1 MFFCVVLWL
10 LSGGKSHM
18 FVSSKSEVPTIKSQA
33 SLKSSQWLTSSKSSQ
48 GLIRVKSS
56 HSIKQKQIY
65 LCHTAL
71 FILFNLNSTF
81 QIFFK
86 YNI

>member
-1 MFFCVVLWL
+1 MFFVLL
-10 LSGGKSHM
+10 YYDYYLGAMSHM
-18 FVSSKSEVPTIKSQA
+18 FVSSKSEVPKVSIKSQVTVQTNQA
-33 SLKSSQWLTSSKSSQ
+33 SQVKSSQWLTSSKSSQ

-71 FILFNLNSTF
+71 FIFL
-81 QIFFK
+81 
-86 YNI
+86 